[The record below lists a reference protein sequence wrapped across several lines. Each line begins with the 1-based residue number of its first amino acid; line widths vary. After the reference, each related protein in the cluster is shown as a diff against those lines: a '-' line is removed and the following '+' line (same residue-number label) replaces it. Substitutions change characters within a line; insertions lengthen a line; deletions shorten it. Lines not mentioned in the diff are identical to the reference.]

1 MYLFLPHN
9 NYGIKNV
16 INNVCFY
23 QPSKKIRRDYFF
35 FIKHKSFFSQIIKSN
50 FEIIEVLLEFQF
62 LVKYDSKI
70 FVLVDKWDFV

>member
-1 MYLFLPHN
+1 MYVFINLLKKSG
-9 NYGIKNV
+9 GI
-16 INNVCFY
+16 I
-23 QPSKKIRRDYFF
+23 FF